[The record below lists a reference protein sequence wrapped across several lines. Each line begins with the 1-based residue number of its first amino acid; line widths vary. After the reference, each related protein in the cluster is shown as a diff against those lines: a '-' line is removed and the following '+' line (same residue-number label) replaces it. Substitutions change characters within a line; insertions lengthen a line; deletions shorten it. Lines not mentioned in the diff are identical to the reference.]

1 MGTSLLLHSQF
12 ILPSIH
18 VLPCHAVYF
27 LLLTTTTYSIL
38 QCHLLLPY
46 IARGFL
52 WSSVMLLLAI
62 YLIAV
67 LCINPLDNSSFPLLL
82 FCDKFLKSISL
93 FFRYL
98 YTKVF
103 ATESYALF
111 DDRILLFLHSQLTS
125 VYA

>member
-1 MGTSLLLHSQF
+1 MG
-12 ILPSIH
+12 
-18 VLPCHAVYF
+18 
-27 LLLTTTTYSIL
+27 
-38 QCHLLLPY
+38 

-98 YTKVF
+98 YTKF
-103 ATESYALF
+103 LLLKAMPCLMIAFFSSCIHNYQLLMLEEKKKDTRTKKQRMRA
-111 DDRILLFLHSQLTS
+111 DRLLKKKIE
-125 VYA
+125 